1 MCITPLLSMTS
12 FLTSSRRHLFC
23 LSLVAAAALSA
34 CGGSDDDAEPTP
46 STLKLEKIGGYSSGI
61 FLQSA
66 AEIPAFDAAS
76 KRAFVV
82 NAQSGKLDVLDL
94 SDPKNPKKVGEVN
107 ATSVLT
113 HGEVNS
119 VAVQGGLVAVAIQA
133 KPKTDAGR
141 IAIYQAS
148 DLKLLGS
155 ATVGA
160 LPDMLTFT
168 PDGKTVLVANEAEP
182 SDDYQI
188 DPEGSISVVDVS
200 NPASPTVHT
209 ADFKAFNSRAAELR
223 AKGVRLL
230 GPNAGNTGK
239 ATVAQDLEPEYIAV
253 SPDGKTAWVT
263 LQENNAIALVD
274 ITKATVTDIVAL
286 GYKDHGLAA
295 NALDFADSDGKNAV
309 IDIKVAP
316 NVLGMYQPDALA
328 AYRAGD
334 GQTYLVTANEGDA
347 RAWGENTPA
356 YFGTAAVKATD
367 TAPAVAAKGGDVTK
381 GFVEEWR
388 VKHLVHKDGFLRRAG
403 DDLPA
408 HLIALAKGD
417 GGALLNPAHFGWCGA
432 VAGDPKTCRDDDKL
446 GRLKITWTQGYQTHP
461 DGSPKWY
468 NAKGEADT
476 AGNRL
481 MYDKLYAY
489 GGRSIS
495 IWNAQGVQVWDSGA
509 AIEQFI
515 ASDACKLGAQRDI
528 DCKTYFNTGHD
539 ATAALDARSSG
550 KGPEPEGLAVGT
562 IGNKSFAFVGLERMG
577 GVLVFDITDPKAPQ
591 RVDYLNTRENWSTS
605 FNDKTPPALD
615 KVGDLGPEG
624 LAFIPARQS
633 PNGKPLLVVGNEVS
647 GSTAVFQL
655 NLGY

>member
-1 MCITPLLSMTS
+1 MTS
-12 FLTSSRRHLFC
+12 FFTSSRRNLFC

-34 CGGSDDDAEPTP
+34 CGGGDDDFEPTP
-46 STLKLEKIGGYSSGI
+46 STLKLEKIGGYSSGT
-61 FLQSA
+61 FLKSA

-94 SDPKNPKKVGEVN
+94 SDPKNPKKVDEVDG
-107 ATSVLT
+107 TKVLAN
-113 HGEVNS
+113 GEVNS
-119 VAVQGGLVAVAIQA
+119 VAVKDGLVAIAIQA
-133 KPKTDAGR
+133 KPKTALGS

-182 SDDYQI
+182 SDDYQV
-188 DPEGSISVVDVS
+188 DPEGSISIVDVS
-200 NPASPTVHT
+200 NPASPKVST
-209 ADFKAFNSRAAELR
+209 ADFKAFNSRAAELL
-223 AKGVRLL
+223 AKGVRLF
-230 GPNAGNTGK
+230 GPNANNTGK

-253 SPDGKTAWVT
+253 AADGKTAWVT
-263 LQENNAIALVD
+263 LQENNAMAIVD
-274 ITKATVTDIVAL
+274 IAKATVTDIVAL
-286 GYKDHGLAA
+286 GYKDHSLAA
-295 NALDFADSDGKNAV
+295 NALDVADSDGKNPV
-309 IDIKVAP
+309 INIAVAP
-316 NVLGMYQPDALA
+316 NVLGMYMPDAIS
-328 AYRAGD
+328 AYKATD

-356 YFGTAAVKATD
+356 YFGNGA
-367 TAPAVAAKGGDVTK
+367 GGQGDVTK

-388 VKHLVHKDGFLRRAG
+388 VKNLVHKSGFLRRAD

-417 GGALLNPAHFGWCGA
+417 GGALLNPDNFGWCGA
-432 VAGDPKTCRDDDKL
+432 IAGDPKTCRDDDQL
-446 GRLKITWTQGYQTHP
+446 GRLKVTWTQGYQTNA

-468 NAKGEADT
+468 NAKGVADA

-495 IWNAQGVQVWDSGA
+495 IWNDKGAQVWDSGA
-509 AIEQFI
+509 AIEQFL
-515 ASDACKLGAQRDI
+515 ASDECKLGSKRDI
-528 DCKTYFNTGHD
+528 ACKTYFNTGHD
-539 ATAALDARSSG
+539 ETATLDARSSA
-550 KGPEPEGLAVGT
+550 KGPEPEGLTVGT
-562 IGNKSFAFVGLERMG
+562 IGNKTFAFVGLERMG

-591 RVDYLNTRENWSTS
+591 RVDYINTREDWTAS
-605 FNDKTPPALD
+605 FSDKTPPDLS

-624 LAFIPARQS
+624 LAFIPAKQS
-633 PNGKPLLVVGNEVS
+633 PNGKPLLLVGNEVS
-647 GSTAVFQL
+647 GSTAVIQL